1 MKLTRI
7 DIHGF
12 KSFYRKTVIVFDR
25 GITAI
30 VGPNGCGKSNIVD
43 AIKWVM
49 GEQGA
54 RNLRGNAMEDVIF
67 AGTKQKGPL
76 GFCEVKLTFE
86 GTEHLPVSTR
96 YPHGPTLC
104 VERRLERGKGSDY
117 FINRK
122 RCRLSDIQEV
132 LAGTG
137 VGVGQGGR
145 RAYAIIEQGQIDQVV
160 SAKADERRYLIEEAA
175 GVTRYR
181 QQRRV
186 AERKLAQTD
195 QNLQRV
201 ADIVGEVER
210 QLRGLKR
217 QAKKAERYR
226 DYRAEATRIG
236 IRQCGVDLRKLRKDI
251 EVSKKALHGLSE
263 TSQKERVG

>member
-12 KSFYRKTVIVFDR
+12 KSFYRKTVILFDH
-25 GITAI
+25 GITGI

-54 RNLRGNAMEDVIF
+54 RSLRGTAMEDVIF
-67 AGTKQKGPL
+67 SGTKQRGPL

-86 GTEHLPVSTR
+86 GAENLPPSSR

-117 FINRK
+117 FLNRK
-122 RCRLSDIQEV
+122 RCRLSDIQEI

-145 RAYAIIEQGQIDQVV
+145 RPYAIIEQGQI
-160 SAKADERRYLIEEAA
+160 EIP
-175 GVTRYR
+175 
-181 QQRRV
+181 
-186 AERKLAQTD
+186 
-195 QNLQRV
+195 NN
-201 ADIVGEVER
+201 
-210 QLRGLKR
+210 
-217 QAKKAERYR
+217 
-226 DYRAEATRIG
+226 
-236 IRQCGVDLRKLRKDI
+236 
-251 EVSKKALHGLSE
+251 
-263 TSQKERVG
+263 

>member
-1 MKLTRI
+1 M
-7 DIHGF
+7 
-12 KSFYRKTVIVFDR
+12 TVIVFDR
-25 GITAI
+25 GITAS

-137 VGVGQGGR
+137 VGDCSGR

-160 SAKADERRYLIEEAA
+160 SAKADERRYLIE
-175 GVTRYR
+175 
-181 QQRRV
+181 
-186 AERKLAQTD
+186 
-195 QNLQRV
+195 
-201 ADIVGEVER
+201 R
-210 QLRGLKR
+210 QLESHYRHDAELPNGSWHRLIKICSGLR
-217 QAKKAERYR
+217 
-226 DYRAEATRIG
+226 T
-236 IRQCGVDLRKLRKDI
+236 
-251 EVSKKALHGLSE
+251 LSE
-263 TSQKERVG
+263 KWNANCED